1 MQAEVK
7 CLEFPKLKNALLCR
21 ILVYV
26 VVLGGFI
33 TPIIIVANLNF
44 VPETIKIIAGIT
56 LAIALL
62 IYLIKNFMLL
72 MAMDIGLAT
81 LHCNNTARKRFALP
95 RSFAIKNVE
104 NRILK
109 YGKQYSPIAISPR
122 PHILQYKSNAPL
134 TIYSSGIEKVI
145 AVYHIDFLD
154 KSQYHSIINSA
165 IANSNSL
172 KGKKKHRFLDKSQK
186 KSPLNRVTVIF
197 IFAKQVDS
205 DFRDNLFKSVC
216 QNGGDGFDTAA
227 IPCVVDLETQLAT
240 FDSMRIPY
248 AGFQYPVK
256 NRGIKLIR
264 KCLFNGKL
272 TFAISPDAVD
282 PIKDMNPEQSL
293 WSFWRTMKK
302 ELILDE
308 KEAKKRYEKMKH
320 KELVFDDGYIYL
332 KWEDKGIWVS
342 VEIDE
347 ETKIAEIDELDSWYY
362 PKQNKIA
369 KTTIKEIKNIINSY
383 FAELGYTTK
392 FLSYD

>member
-1 MQAEVK
+1 M
-7 CLEFPKLKNALLCR
+7 EFPKLKNALLCR

-33 TPIIIVANLNF
+33 APIIIVANLNF
-44 VPETIKIIAGIT
+44 VPVAIKIITGVT

-62 IYLIKNFMLL
+62 VYLIKNFVLL
-72 MAMDIGLAT
+72 LAMDIGLAT

-95 RSFAIKNVE
+95 LSFAVKKVE

-109 YGKQYSPIAISPR
+109 FGKPCSPIAIVPSP
-122 PHILQYKSNAPL
+122 HMLQYKSNAPL
-134 TIYSSGIEKVI
+134 TKYSSGIEKVI
-145 AVYHIDFLD
+145 AVYHIDLLD
-154 KSQYHSIINSA
+154 KNQYHSIINSA
-165 IANSNSL
+165 TANSNAL
-172 KGKKKHRFLDKSQK
+172 KGKKKHQFLDKSQK

-197 IFAKQVDS
+197 LFAKQVDPN
-205 DFRDNLFKSVC
+205 FRDNLFNAVC
-216 QNGGDGFDTAA
+216 QNGGDGFDTAT
-227 IPCVVDLETQLAT
+227 IPCVVDLETQFAT
-240 FDSMRIPY
+240 FDGMRIPY

-272 TFAISPDAVD
+272 TFANSPDAID
-282 PIKDMNPEQSL
+282 PIKDTDPEQSL
-293 WSFWRTMKK
+293 WSFWRNMKK
-302 ELILDE
+302 ELISDE
-308 KEAKKRYEKMKH
+308 KETKKRYEKMVH
-320 KELVFDDGYIYL
+320 KELIFDDGYIYL

-347 ETKIAEIDELDSWYY
+347 KTKIVEIDAIDSWYY

-369 KTTIKEIKNIINSY
+369 KTTIKEMKGIINSY

-392 FLSYD
+392 FISYD

>member
-1 MQAEVK
+1 MKIPQ
-7 CLEFPKLKNALLCR
+7 LKNALLCR

-33 TPIIIVANLNF
+33 APIIIVANLNF
-44 VPETIKIIAGIT
+44 VPETIKIVVGVAFV
-56 LAIALL
+56 IALL

-95 RSFAIKNVE
+95 RLFAVKKVE

-109 YGKQYSPIAISPR
+109 YGKPCSPIAILPK
-122 PHILQYKSNAPL
+122 PHLLQYKSNAPL

-145 AVYHIDFLD
+145 VAYYIDFLD
-154 KSQYHSIINSA
+154 KNQYHSIINSA
-165 IANSNSL
+165 TAISNAL

-197 IFAKQVDS
+197 LFAKQVDPN
-205 DFRDNLFKSVC
+205 FRDNLFKAVC
-216 QNGGDGFDTAA
+216 QNGGDGFDTAT
-227 IPCVVDLETQLAT
+227 IPCVVDLETQFAT

-256 NRGIKLIR
+256 NRGIRLIR

-272 TFAISPDAVD
+272 TFANSPDAID
-282 PIKDMNPEQSL
+282 PIKDTDPEQSL
-293 WSFWRTMKK
+293 WSFWRNMKK
-302 ELILDE
+302 ELISDE
-308 KEAKKRYEKMKH
+308 KETKKRYEKMVH
-320 KELVFDDGYIYL
+320 KELIFDDGYIYL
-332 KWEDKGIWVS
+332 KWEDNGIWVS

-347 ETKIAEIDELDSWYY
+347 KTKIAEIDAIDSWYY

-369 KTTIKEIKNIINSY
+369 KTTIKEMKGIINSY
-383 FAELGYTTK
+383 FAELGYTTR
-392 FLSYD
+392 FISYD

>member
-1 MQAEVK
+1 MK
-7 CLEFPKLKNALLCR
+7 FPKLKNALLCR

-33 TPIIIVANLNF
+33 APIIIVANLNF
-44 VPETIKIIAGIT
+44 VPETIKIVVGVAF
-56 LAIALL
+56 AIALL
-62 IYLIKNFMLL
+62 IYIIKNFMLL

-95 RSFAIKNVE
+95 RSFAVKKVE
-104 NRILK
+104 NRLLK
-109 YGKQYSPIAISPR
+109 FGKPCSPIAISPK
-122 PHILQYKSNAPL
+122 PHLLQYKSNAPL

-145 AVYHIDFLD
+145 AVYHIDLLD
-154 KSQYHSIINSA
+154 KNQYHSIINSA
-165 IANSNSL
+165 TANSNSL

-197 IFAKQVDS
+197 LFAKQVDPN
-205 DFRDNLFKSVC
+205 FRDNLFDAVC
-216 QNGGDGFDTAA
+216 QNGGDGFDTAT
-227 IPCVVDLETQLAT
+227 IPCVVDLETQFAT
-240 FDSMRIPY
+240 FDGMRIPY

-272 TFAISPDAVD
+272 TFANSPDAID
-282 PIKDMNPEQSL
+282 PIKDTDPEQSL
-293 WSFWRTMKK
+293 WSFWRNMKK
-302 ELILDE
+302 ELISDE
-308 KEAKKRYEKMKH
+308 KETKKRYEKMVH
-320 KELVFDDGYIYL
+320 KELIFDDGYIYL

-347 ETKIAEIDELDSWYY
+347 KTKIAEIDAIDSWYY

-369 KTTIKEIKNIINSY
+369 KTTIKEMKGIINSY

-392 FLSYD
+392 FISYD

>member
-1 MQAEVK
+1 MK
-7 CLEFPKLKNALLCR
+7 FPKLKNALLCR
-21 ILVYV
+21 VLVYV

-33 TPIIIVANLNF
+33 APIIIVANLNF
-44 VPETIKIIAGIT
+44 VPEKIKIITGVT

-81 LHCNNTARKRFALP
+81 LHCNNTARKSFALP
-95 RSFAIKNVE
+95 KSFAIKNAE
-104 NRILK
+104 NRISK
-109 YGKQYSPIAISPR
+109 FGKQYSPIAISPK
-122 PHILQYKSNAPL
+122 PHLLQYKSNAPL

-145 AVYHIDFLD
+145 AVYYIDLLD
-154 KSQYHSIINSA
+154 KNQYHSIINSA
-165 IANSNSL
+165 TANSNSL

-197 IFAKQVDS
+197 IFAKQVDF
-205 DFRDNLFKSVC
+205 DFRDHLFKAVC
-216 QNGGDGFDTAA
+216 PNGGDGFDTAT

-248 AGFQYPVK
+248 VGYQYPVK

-272 TFAISPDAVD
+272 TFTNSPDVVD

-293 WSFWRTMKK
+293 WSFWRNMKK
-302 ELILDE
+302 ELISDE
-308 KEAKKRYEKMKH
+308 KETKKRYEKMVH
-320 KELVFDDGYIYL
+320 KELIFDDGYIYL

-347 ETKIAEIDELDSWYY
+347 KTKIAEIDAIDSWYY

-369 KTTIKEIKNIINSY
+369 KTTIKEMKGIINSY

-392 FLSYD
+392 FISYD

>member
-1 MQAEVK
+1 MK
-7 CLEFPKLKNALLCR
+7 FPKLKNALLCR

-33 TPIIIVANLNF
+33 APIIIVANLNF
-44 VPETIKIIAGIT
+44 VPEKIKIITGAT

-95 RSFAIKNVE
+95 KSFSVKNAE
-104 NRILK
+104 NRISK
-109 YGKQYSPIAISPR
+109 FGKQYSPIAISPK
-122 PHILQYKSNAPL
+122 PHLLQYNSNAPL

-145 AVYHIDFLD
+145 AVYHIDLLD
-154 KSQYHSIINSA
+154 KNQYHSIINSA
-165 IANSNSL
+165 TANSNSL

-197 IFAKQVDS
+197 LFAKQVDPN
-205 DFRDNLFKSVC
+205 FRDNLFNAVC
-216 QNGGDGFDTAA
+216 QNGGDGFDTAT
-227 IPCVVDLETQLAT
+227 IPCVVDLETQFAT
-240 FDSMRIPY
+240 FDGMRIPY

-272 TFAISPDAVD
+272 TFANSPDAID
-282 PIKDMNPEQSL
+282 PIKDTDPEQSL
-293 WSFWRTMKK
+293 WSFWRNMKK
-302 ELILDE
+302 ELISDE
-308 KEAKKRYEKMKH
+308 KETKKRYEKMVH
-320 KELVFDDGYIYL
+320 KELIFDDGYIYL

-347 ETKIAEIDELDSWYY
+347 KTKIAEIDAIDSWYY

-369 KTTIKEIKNIINSY
+369 KTTIIEMKGTINSY

-392 FLSYD
+392 FISYD

>member
-1 MQAEVK
+1 MK
-7 CLEFPKLKNALLCR
+7 FPKLKNALLCR

-33 TPIIIVANLNF
+33 APIIIVANLNF
-44 VPETIKIIAGIT
+44 VPEKIKIITGVT

-95 RSFAIKNVE
+95 KSFAVKNAE
-104 NRILK
+104 NRISK
-109 YGKQYSPIAISPR
+109 FGKQYSPIAISPK
-122 PHILQYKSNAPL
+122 PHLLQYKSNAPL
-134 TIYSSGIEKVI
+134 TMYSSGIEKVI
-145 AVYHIDFLD
+145 AVYHIDLLD
-154 KSQYHSIINSA
+154 KNQYHSIINSA
-165 IANSNSL
+165 TANSNSL

-186 KSPLNRVTVIF
+186 KISVNRVTVIF
-197 IFAKQVDS
+197 LFAKQVDPN
-205 DFRDNLFKSVC
+205 FRDNLFNAVC
-216 QNGGDGFDTAA
+216 QNGGDGFDTAT
-227 IPCVVDLETQLAT
+227 IPCVVDLETQFAT
-240 FDSMRIPY
+240 FDGMRIPY

-272 TFAISPDAVD
+272 TFANSPDAID
-282 PIKDMNPEQSL
+282 PIKDTDPEQSL
-293 WSFWRTMKK
+293 WSFWRNMKK
-302 ELILDE
+302 ELISDE
-308 KEAKKRYEKMKH
+308 KETKKRYEKMVH
-320 KELVFDDGYIYL
+320 KELIFDDGYIYL

-347 ETKIAEIDELDSWYY
+347 KTKIAEIDAIDSWYY

-369 KTTIKEIKNIINSY
+369 KTTIKEIKGIINSY
-383 FAELGYTTK
+383 FAGLGYTTR
-392 FLSYD
+392 FISYD

>member
-1 MQAEVK
+1 MK
-7 CLEFPKLKNALLCR
+7 FPKLKNALLCR

-26 VVLGGFI
+26 VVLGVFI
-33 TPIIIVANLNF
+33 APIIIVANLNF
-44 VPETIKIIAGIT
+44 VHETIKIIVGIT

-95 RSFAIKNVE
+95 LSFAVKKVE

-109 YGKQYSPIAISPR
+109 YGKPCSPIAIVPSP
-122 PHILQYKSNAPL
+122 HMLQYKSNAPL

-145 AVYHIDFLD
+145 AVYHIDLLD
-154 KSQYHSIINSA
+154 KNQYHSIINSA
-165 IANSNSL
+165 TAISNAL

-186 KSPLNRVTVIF
+186 KSPLNRVTVIV
-197 IFAKQVDS
+197 IFAKQVDL
-205 DFRDNLFKSVC
+205 DFRDNLFKAVC
-216 QNGGDGFDTAA
+216 QNGGDGFDTAT
-227 IPCVVDLETQLAT
+227 IPCVVDLETQFAT

-272 TFAISPDAVD
+272 TFANSPDAID
-282 PIKDMNPEQSL
+282 PIKDTDPEQSL
-293 WSFWRTMKK
+293 WSFWRNMKK
-302 ELILDE
+302 ELISDE
-308 KEAKKRYEKMKH
+308 KETKKRYEKIAH
-320 KELVFDDGYIYL
+320 KELIFDDGYIYL

-347 ETKIAEIDELDSWYY
+347 ETKIAEMDAIDSWYY

-369 KTTIKEIKNIINSY
+369 KTTIKEMKGIINSY

-392 FLSYD
+392 FISYD

>member
-1 MQAEVK
+1 M
-7 CLEFPKLKNALLCR
+7 EFPKLKNALLCR

-26 VVLGGFI
+26 VVLGVFI
-33 TPIIIVANLNF
+33 APIIIVANLNF
-44 VPETIKIIAGIT
+44 VHETIKIIVGIT

-95 RSFAIKNVE
+95 LSFAVKKVE

-109 YGKQYSPIAISPR
+109 YGKPCSPIAIVPSP
-122 PHILQYKSNAPL
+122 HMLQYKSNAPL

-145 AVYHIDFLD
+145 AVYHIDLLD
-154 KSQYHSIINSA
+154 KNQYHSIINSA
-165 IANSNSL
+165 TAISNAL

-186 KSPLNRVTVIF
+186 KSPLNRVTVIV
-197 IFAKQVDS
+197 IFAKQVDL
-205 DFRDNLFKSVC
+205 DFRDNLFKAVC
-216 QNGGDGFDTAA
+216 QNGGDGFDTAT
-227 IPCVVDLETQLAT
+227 IPCVVDLETQFAT

-272 TFAISPDAVD
+272 TFANSPDAID
-282 PIKDMNPEQSL
+282 PIKDTDPEQSL
-293 WSFWRTMKK
+293 WSFWRNMKK
-302 ELILDE
+302 ELISDE
-308 KEAKKRYEKMKH
+308 KETKKRYEKMAH
-320 KELVFDDGYIYL
+320 KELIFDDGYIYL

-347 ETKIAEIDELDSWYY
+347 ETKIAEMDAIDSWYY

-369 KTTIKEIKNIINSY
+369 KTTIKEMKGIINSY

-392 FLSYD
+392 FISYD

>member
-1 MQAEVK
+1 MKIPQ
-7 CLEFPKLKNALLCR
+7 LKNALLCR

-33 TPIIIVANLNF
+33 APIIIVANLNF
-44 VPETIKIIAGIT
+44 VPETIKIVVGVAF
-56 LAIALL
+56 AIALL

-95 RSFAIKNVE
+95 RLFAVKKVE

-109 YGKQYSPIAISPR
+109 YGKPCSPIAILPK
-122 PHILQYKSNAPL
+122 PHLLQYKSNAPL

-145 AVYHIDFLD
+145 VAYYIDFLD
-154 KSQYHSIINSA
+154 KNQYHSIINSA
-165 IANSNSL
+165 TAISNAL

-197 IFAKQVDS
+197 LFAKQVDPN
-205 DFRDNLFKSVC
+205 FRDNLFKAVC
-216 QNGGDGFDTAA
+216 QNGGDGFDTAT
-227 IPCVVDLETQLAT
+227 IPCVVDLETQFAT

-272 TFAISPDAVD
+272 TFANSPDAID
-282 PIKDMNPEQSL
+282 PIKDTDPEQSL
-293 WSFWRTMKK
+293 WSFWRNMKK
-302 ELILDE
+302 ELISDE
-308 KEAKKRYEKMKH
+308 KETKKRYEKMVH
-320 KELVFDDGYIYL
+320 KELIFDDGYIYL
-332 KWEDKGIWVS
+332 KWEDNGIWVS

-347 ETKIAEIDELDSWYY
+347 KTKIAEIDAIDSWYY

-369 KTTIKEIKNIINSY
+369 KTTIKEMKGIINSY

-392 FLSYD
+392 FISYD

>member
-1 MQAEVK
+1 MKIPQ
-7 CLEFPKLKNALLCR
+7 LKNALLCR

-33 TPIIIVANLNF
+33 APIIIVANLNF
-44 VPETIKIIAGIT
+44 VPETIKIVVGVAFV
-56 LAIALL
+56 IALL

-95 RSFAIKNVE
+95 RLFAVKKVE

-109 YGKQYSPIAISPR
+109 YGKPCSPIAILPK
-122 PHILQYKSNAPL
+122 PHLLQYKSNAPL

-145 AVYHIDFLD
+145 VAYYIDFLD
-154 KSQYHSIINSA
+154 KNQYHSIINSA
-165 IANSNSL
+165 TAISNAL

-197 IFAKQVDS
+197 LFAKQVDPN
-205 DFRDNLFKSVC
+205 FRDNLFKAVC
-216 QNGGDGFDTAA
+216 QNGGDGFDTAT
-227 IPCVVDLETQLAT
+227 IPCVVDLETQFAT

-256 NRGIKLIR
+256 NRGIRLIR

-272 TFAISPDAVD
+272 TFANSPDAID
-282 PIKDMNPEQSL
+282 PIKDTDPEQSL
-293 WSFWRTMKK
+293 WSFWRNMKK
-302 ELILDE
+302 ELISDE
-308 KEAKKRYEKMKH
+308 KKTKKRYEKMVH
-320 KELVFDDGYIYL
+320 KELIFDDGYIYL
-332 KWEDKGIWVS
+332 KWEDNGIWVS

-347 ETKIAEIDELDSWYY
+347 KTKIAEIDAIDSWYY

-369 KTTIKEIKNIINSY
+369 KTTIKEMKGIINSY
-383 FAELGYTTK
+383 FAELGYTTR
-392 FLSYD
+392 FISYD

>member
-1 MQAEVK
+1 MKIPQ
-7 CLEFPKLKNALLCR
+7 LKNALLCR

-33 TPIIIVANLNF
+33 APIIIVANLNF
-44 VPETIKIIAGIT
+44 VPETIKIVVGVAF
-56 LAIALL
+56 AIALL

-95 RSFAIKNVE
+95 RLFAVKKVE

-109 YGKQYSPIAISPR
+109 YGKPCSPIAILPK
-122 PHILQYKSNAPL
+122 PHLLQYKSNAPL

-145 AVYHIDFLD
+145 VAYYIDFLD
-154 KSQYHSIINSA
+154 KNQYHSIINSA
-165 IANSNSL
+165 TAISNAL

-197 IFAKQVDS
+197 LFAKQVDPN
-205 DFRDNLFKSVC
+205 FRDNLFKAVC
-216 QNGGDGFDTAA
+216 QNGGDGFDTAT
-227 IPCVVDLETQLAT
+227 IPCVVDLETQFAT

-256 NRGIKLIR
+256 NRGIRLIR

-272 TFAISPDAVD
+272 TFANSPDAID
-282 PIKDMNPEQSL
+282 PIKDTDPEQSL
-293 WSFWRTMKK
+293 WSFWRNMKK
-302 ELILDE
+302 ELISDE
-308 KEAKKRYEKMKH
+308 KKTKKRYETMGH
-320 KELVFDDGYIYL
+320 KELIFDDGYIYL
-332 KWEDKGIWVS
+332 KWEDNGIWVS
-342 VEIDE
+342 VEIYE
-347 ETKIAEIDELDSWYY
+347 KTKIAEIDAIDSWYY

-369 KTTIKEIKNIINSY
+369 KTTIKEMKGIINSY

-392 FLSYD
+392 FISYD

>member
-1 MQAEVK
+1 MK
-7 CLEFPKLKNALLCR
+7 FPKLKNALLCR

-33 TPIIIVANLNF
+33 APIIIVANLNF
-44 VPETIKIIAGIT
+44 VPVAIKIITGVT

-62 IYLIKNFMLL
+62 VYLIKNFVLL
-72 MAMDIGLAT
+72 LAMDIGLAT

-95 RSFAIKNVE
+95 LSFAVKKVE

-109 YGKQYSPIAISPR
+109 YGKPCSPIAIVPSP
-122 PHILQYKSNAPL
+122 HMLQYKSNAPL

-145 AVYHIDFLD
+145 AVYHIDLLD
-154 KSQYHSIINSA
+154 KNQYHSIINSA
-165 IANSNSL
+165 TANSNAL
-172 KGKKKHRFLDKSQK
+172 KGKKKHQFLDKSQK
-186 KSPLNRVTVIF
+186 KSPLNRMTVIF
-197 IFAKQVDS
+197 LFAKQVDPN
-205 DFRDNLFKSVC
+205 FRDNLFKAVC
-216 QNGGDGFDTAA
+216 QNGGDGFDTAT
-227 IPCVVDLETQLAT
+227 IPCVVDLETQFAT

-272 TFAISPDAVD
+272 TFANSPDAID
-282 PIKDMNPEQSL
+282 PIKDTDPEQSL
-293 WSFWRTMKK
+293 WSFWRNMKK
-302 ELILDE
+302 ELISDE
-308 KEAKKRYEKMKH
+308 KETKKRYEKMVH
-320 KELVFDDGYIYL
+320 KELIFDDGYIYL
-332 KWEDKGIWVS
+332 KWEDKGIWIS

-347 ETKIAEIDELDSWYY
+347 KTKIAEIDAIDSWYY

-369 KTTIKEIKNIINSY
+369 KTTIKEMKGIINSY

-392 FLSYD
+392 FISYD

>member
-1 MQAEVK
+1 MKIPQ
-7 CLEFPKLKNALLCR
+7 LKNALLCR

-33 TPIIIVANLNF
+33 APIIIVANLNF
-44 VPETIKIIAGIT
+44 VPVAIKIITSVT

-62 IYLIKNFMLL
+62 VYLIKNFVLL

-95 RSFAIKNVE
+95 RLFAVKKVE

-109 YGKQYSPIAISPR
+109 FGKPCSPIAISPK
-122 PHILQYKSNAPL
+122 PYLLQYKSNAPL

-145 AVYHIDFLD
+145 AVYYIDLLD
-154 KSQYHSIINSA
+154 KKQYHSIITSA
-165 IANSNSL
+165 TANSNSL
-172 KGKKKHRFLDKSQK
+172 KGKKKHQFLDKSQK

-197 IFAKQVDS
+197 IFAKQVDP
-205 DFRDNLFKSVC
+205 DFRDHLFKAVC
-216 QNGGDGFDTAA
+216 QNGGDGFDTAT

-248 AGFQYPVK
+248 VGYQYPVE

-272 TFAISPDAVD
+272 TFANSPDAVD
-282 PIKDMNPEQSL
+282 PIKDIDLEQSL
-293 WSFWRTMKK
+293 WSFWRNMKK
-302 ELILDE
+302 ELISDE
-308 KEAKKRYEKMKH
+308 KEAKKRYENMAH
-320 KELVFDDGYIYL
+320 KELIFDDGYVYL

-342 VEIDE
+342 VELDE
-347 ETKIAEIDELDSWYY
+347 ETKFAEIDEIDSWYY

-369 KTTIKEIKNIINSY
+369 KTTIKEIKDIINSY

-392 FLSYD
+392 FISYD

>member
-1 MQAEVK
+1 MK
-7 CLEFPKLKNALLCR
+7 FPKLKNALLCR
-21 ILVYV
+21 VLVYV

-33 TPIIIVANLNF
+33 APIVIVANLNF
-44 VPETIKIIAGIT
+44 VPETIKIVVGVAF
-56 LAIALL
+56 AIALL
-62 IYLIKNFMLL
+62 IYIFKNYMLL

-95 RSFAIKNVE
+95 RSFAVKKVE

-109 YGKQYSPIAISPR
+109 FGKPCSPIAISPK
-122 PHILQYKSNAPL
+122 PHLLQYKSNAPL

-145 AVYHIDFLD
+145 AVYYIDLLD
-154 KSQYHSIINSA
+154 KKQYHSIIASA
-165 IANSNSL
+165 TENSNSL
-172 KGKKKHRFLDKSQK
+172 KGKKKHHFLDKSQK

-197 IFAKQVDS
+197 IFAKQVDP
-205 DFRDNLFKSVC
+205 DFRDHLFKAVC
-216 QNGGDGFDTAA
+216 QNGGDGFDTAT

-248 AGFQYPVK
+248 VGYQYPVK

-272 TFAISPDAVD
+272 TFANSPDAVD
-282 PIKDMNPEQSL
+282 PIKDIDTEQSL
-293 WSFWRTMKK
+293 WSLWRNMKK

-308 KEAKKRYEKMKH
+308 KEAKKRYENMAH
-320 KELVFDDGYIYL
+320 KELIFDDGYVYL

-342 VEIDE
+342 VELDE
-347 ETKIAEIDELDSWYY
+347 ETKFAEIDEIDSWYY

-369 KTTIKEIKNIINSY
+369 KTTIKEIKGIINSY
-383 FAELGYTTK
+383 FADLGYTTR
-392 FLSYD
+392 FISYD

>member
-1 MQAEVK
+1 MK
-7 CLEFPKLKNALLCR
+7 FPKLKNALLCR

-33 TPIIIVANLNF
+33 APIIIVANLNF
-44 VPETIKIIAGIT
+44 VPEKIKIITGVT
-56 LAIALL
+56 LAIALS

-72 MAMDIGLAT
+72 MAMDMGLAT

-95 RSFAIKNVE
+95 LSFAVKKVE

-109 YGKQYSPIAISPR
+109 YGKPCSPIAIVPSP
-122 PHILQYKSNAPL
+122 HMLQYKSNAPL

-145 AVYHIDFLD
+145 AVYHIDLLD
-154 KSQYHSIINSA
+154 KNQYHSIINSA
-165 IANSNSL
+165 TANSNSL
-172 KGKKKHRFLDKSQK
+172 KGKKKNRFLDKSQK

-197 IFAKQVDS
+197 LFAKQVDPN
-205 DFRDNLFKSVC
+205 FRDNLFNAVC
-216 QNGGDGFDTAA
+216 QNGGDGFDTAT
-227 IPCVVDLETQLAT
+227 IPCVVDLETQFAT
-240 FDSMRIPY
+240 FDGMRIPY

-272 TFAISPDAVD
+272 TFANSPDAIYQ
-282 PIKDMNPEQSL
+282 IKDTDSEQSL
-293 WSFWRTMKK
+293 WSFWRNMKK
-302 ELILDE
+302 ELISDE
-308 KEAKKRYEKMKH
+308 KETKKRYEKMVH
-320 KELVFDDGYIYL
+320 KELIFDDGYIYL

-347 ETKIAEIDELDSWYY
+347 KTKIAEIDAIDYWYY
-362 PKQNKIA
+362 PKENKIA
-369 KTTIKEIKNIINSY
+369 KTTIKEMKGIINSY

-392 FLSYD
+392 FISYD

>member
-1 MQAEVK
+1 M
-7 CLEFPKLKNALLCR
+7 EFPKLKNALLCR

-33 TPIIIVANLNF
+33 APIIIVANLNF
-44 VPETIKIIAGIT
+44 VPETIKIIVGIT

-95 RSFAIKNVE
+95 LSFAVKKVE

-109 YGKQYSPIAISPR
+109 YGKPCSPIAIVPSP
-122 PHILQYKSNAPL
+122 HMLQYKSNAPL

-145 AVYHIDFLD
+145 AVYHIDLLD
-154 KSQYHSIINSA
+154 KNQYHSIINSA
-165 IANSNSL
+165 TANSNAL
-172 KGKKKHRFLDKSQK
+172 KGKKKHQFLNKSQK

-197 IFAKQVDS
+197 LFAKQVDPN
-205 DFRDNLFKSVC
+205 FRDNLFKAVC
-216 QNGGDGFDTAA
+216 QNGGDGFDTAI

-248 AGFQYPVK
+248 VGFQYPVK
-256 NRGIKLIR
+256 NRGIMLIR

-272 TFAISPDAVD
+272 TFANSPDVVE
-282 PIKDMNPEQSL
+282 PIKDIDLEQSL
-293 WSFWRTMKK
+293 WSFWRNMKK
-302 ELILDE
+302 ELISDE
-308 KEAKKRYEKMKH
+308 KEAKKRYENMAH
-320 KELVFDDGYIYL
+320 KEIIFDDGYVYL

-342 VEIDE
+342 VELDE
-347 ETKIAEIDELDSWYY
+347 ETKFAEIDEIDSWYY

-369 KTTIKEIKNIINSY
+369 KTTIKEMKGIINSY

-392 FLSYD
+392 FISYD

>member
-1 MQAEVK
+1 M
-7 CLEFPKLKNALLCR
+7 EFPKLKNALLCR

-33 TPIIIVANLNF
+33 APIIIVANLNF
-44 VPETIKIIAGIT
+44 VPVAIKIITDVT

-62 IYLIKNFMLL
+62 VYLIKNFALL
-72 MAMDIGLAT
+72 MAMDISFAT

-95 RSFAIKNVE
+95 RLFDVKKVE

-109 YGKQYSPIAISPR
+109 FGKPCSPIAISLK
-122 PHILQYKSNAPL
+122 PHLLQYESNAPL

-145 AVYHIDFLD
+145 AVYYIDLLD
-154 KSQYHSIINSA
+154 KNQYHSIITSA
-165 IANSNSL
+165 TANSNSL

-197 IFAKQVDS
+197 IFAKQVDL
-205 DFRDNLFKSVC
+205 DFRDNLFKAVC
-216 QNGGDGFDTAA
+216 QNGGDGFDTAI

-248 AGFQYPVK
+248 VGFQYPVK

-272 TFAISPDAVD
+272 TFANSPDVVE
-282 PIKDMNPEQSL
+282 PIKDLDTEQSL
-293 WSFWRTMKK
+293 WSFWRNMKK
-302 ELILDE
+302 ELISDE
-308 KEAKKRYEKMKH
+308 KEAKKRYENMAH
-320 KELVFDDGYIYL
+320 KELIFDDGYVYL

-342 VEIDE
+342 VELDE
-347 ETKIAEIDELDSWYY
+347 ETKFAEIDEIDSWYY

-369 KTTIKEIKNIINSY
+369 KTTIKEIKGIINSY
-383 FAELGYTTK
+383 FAELGYTTR
-392 FLSYD
+392 FISYD

>member
-1 MQAEVK
+1 MKIPQ
-7 CLEFPKLKNALLCR
+7 LKNALLCR

-33 TPIIIVANLNF
+33 APIIIVANLNF
-44 VPETIKIIAGIT
+44 VPVAIKIITGVT

-62 IYLIKNFMLL
+62 VYLIKNFVLL

-95 RSFAIKNVE
+95 RLFAVKKVE

-109 YGKQYSPIAISPR
+109 FGKPCSPIAISPK
-122 PHILQYKSNAPL
+122 PHLLQYKSNAPL

-145 AVYHIDFLD
+145 AVYYIDLLD
-154 KSQYHSIINSA
+154 KNQYHSIINSA
-165 IANSNSL
+165 TANSNSL

-197 IFAKQVDS
+197 IFAKQVDP
-205 DFRDNLFKSVC
+205 DFRDHLFKAVC
-216 QNGGDGFDTAA
+216 QNGGDGFDTAT

-248 AGFQYPVK
+248 IGYQYPVK

-272 TFAISPDAVD
+272 TFANSPDAVD
-282 PIKDMNPEQSL
+282 PIKDIDPEQSL
-293 WSFWRTMKK
+293 WSFWRNMKK
-302 ELILDE
+302 EFISDE
-308 KEAKKRYEKMKH
+308 KETKKRYENMAH
-320 KELVFDDGYIYL
+320 KELIFDDGYVYL

-342 VEIDE
+342 VELDE
-347 ETKIAEIDELDSWYY
+347 ETKFAEIDEIDSWYY

-369 KTTIKEIKNIINSY
+369 KTTIKEIKGIINSY
-383 FAELGYTTK
+383 FAELGYTTR
-392 FLSYD
+392 FISYD

>member
-1 MQAEVK
+1 MKIPQ
-7 CLEFPKLKNALLCR
+7 LKNALLCR

-33 TPIIIVANLNF
+33 APIIIVANLNF
-44 VPETIKIIAGIT
+44 VPETIKIVVGVAF
-56 LAIALL
+56 AIALL

-95 RSFAIKNVE
+95 RLFAVKKVE

-109 YGKQYSPIAISPR
+109 YGKPCSPIAILPK
-122 PHILQYKSNAPL
+122 PHLLQYKSNAPL

-145 AVYHIDFLD
+145 VAYYIDFLD
-154 KSQYHSIINSA
+154 KNQYHSIINSA
-165 IANSNSL
+165 TAISNAL

-197 IFAKQVDS
+197 LFAKQVDPN
-205 DFRDNLFKSVC
+205 FRDNLFKAVC
-216 QNGGDGFDTAA
+216 QNGGDGFDTAT
-227 IPCVVDLETQLAT
+227 IPCVVDLETQFAT

-256 NRGIKLIR
+256 NRGIRLIR

-272 TFAISPDAVD
+272 TFANSPDAID
-282 PIKDMNPEQSL
+282 PIKDTDPEQSL
-293 WSFWRTMKK
+293 WSFWRNMKK
-302 ELILDE
+302 ELISDE
-308 KEAKKRYEKMKH
+308 KKTKKRYEKMVH
-320 KELVFDDGYIYL
+320 KELIFDDGYIYL
-332 KWEDKGIWVS
+332 KWEDNGIWVS

-347 ETKIAEIDELDSWYY
+347 KTKIAEIDAIDSWYY

-369 KTTIKEIKNIINSY
+369 KTTIKEMKGIINSY

-392 FLSYD
+392 FISYD

>member
-1 MQAEVK
+1 MK
-7 CLEFPKLKNALLCR
+7 FPKLKNALLCR

-33 TPIIIVANLNF
+33 APIIIVANLNF
-44 VPETIKIIAGIT
+44 VPEKIKIITGVT

-95 RSFAIKNVE
+95 KSFAVKNAE
-104 NRILK
+104 NRISK
-109 YGKQYSPIAISPR
+109 FGKQYSPIAISPK
-122 PHILQYKSNAPL
+122 PHLLQYKSNAPL

-154 KSQYHSIINSA
+154 KNQYHSIINSA
-165 IANSNSL
+165 TANSNSL

-186 KSPLNRVTVIF
+186 KISVNRVTVIF
-197 IFAKQVDS
+197 LFAKQVDPN
-205 DFRDNLFKSVC
+205 FRDNLFNAVC
-216 QNGGDGFDTAA
+216 QNGGDGFDTAT
-227 IPCVVDLETQLAT
+227 IPCVVDLETQFAT
-240 FDSMRIPY
+240 FDGMRIPY

-272 TFAISPDAVD
+272 TFANSPDAID
-282 PIKDMNPEQSL
+282 PIKDTDPEQSL
-293 WSFWRTMKK
+293 WSFWRNMKK
-302 ELILDE
+302 ELISDE
-308 KEAKKRYEKMKH
+308 KETKKRYEKMVH
-320 KELVFDDGYIYL
+320 KELIFDDGYIYL

-347 ETKIAEIDELDSWYY
+347 KTKIAEIDAIDSWYY

-369 KTTIKEIKNIINSY
+369 KTTIKEMTGIINSY

-392 FLSYD
+392 FISYD

>member
-1 MQAEVK
+1 MK
-7 CLEFPKLKNALLCR
+7 FPKLKNALLCR

-26 VVLGGFI
+26 VVLGVFI
-33 TPIIIVANLNF
+33 APIIIVANLNF
-44 VPETIKIIAGIT
+44 VHETIKIIVGIT

-95 RSFAIKNVE
+95 LSFAVKKVE

-109 YGKQYSPIAISPR
+109 YGKPCSPIAIVPSP
-122 PHILQYKSNAPL
+122 HMLQYKSNAPL

-145 AVYHIDFLD
+145 AVYHIDLLD
-154 KSQYHSIINSA
+154 KNQYHSIMNSA
-165 IANSNSL
+165 TANSNSL

-186 KSPLNRVTVIF
+186 KSPLNRVTVIV
-197 IFAKQVDS
+197 IFAKQVDL
-205 DFRDNLFKSVC
+205 DFRDNLFKAVC
-216 QNGGDGFDTAA
+216 QNGGDGFDTAT
-227 IPCVVDLETQLAT
+227 IPCVVDLETQFAT

-272 TFAISPDAVD
+272 TFANSPDAID
-282 PIKDMNPEQSL
+282 PIKDTDPEQSL
-293 WSFWRTMKK
+293 WSFWRNMKK
-302 ELILDE
+302 ELISDE
-308 KEAKKRYEKMKH
+308 KETKKRYEKMAH
-320 KELVFDDGYIYL
+320 KELIFDDGYIYL

-347 ETKIAEIDELDSWYY
+347 ETKIAEMDAIDSWYY

-369 KTTIKEIKNIINSY
+369 KTTIKEMKGIINSY
-383 FAELGYTTK
+383 FAELGYTTR
-392 FLSYD
+392 FISYD

>member
-1 MQAEVK
+1 MK
-7 CLEFPKLKNALLCR
+7 FPKLKNALLCR

-26 VVLGGFI
+26 VVLGVFI
-33 TPIIIVANLNF
+33 APIIIVANLNF
-44 VPETIKIIAGIT
+44 VHETIKIIVGIT

-95 RSFAIKNVE
+95 LSFAVKKVE

-109 YGKQYSPIAISPR
+109 YGKPCSPIAIVPSP
-122 PHILQYKSNAPL
+122 HMLQYKSNAPL

-145 AVYHIDFLD
+145 AVYHIDLLD
-154 KSQYHSIINSA
+154 KNQYHSIINSA
-165 IANSNSL
+165 TAISNAL
-172 KGKKKHRFLDKSQK
+172 KGKKKHQFLDKSQK

-197 IFAKQVDS
+197 IFAKQVDP
-205 DFRDNLFKSVC
+205 DFRDNLFKAVC
-216 QNGGDGFDTAA
+216 QNGGDGFDTAT
-227 IPCVVDLETQLAT
+227 IPCVVDLETQFAT

-272 TFAISPDAVD
+272 TFANSPDAID
-282 PIKDMNPEQSL
+282 PIKDTDPEQSL
-293 WSFWRTMKK
+293 WSFWRNMKK
-302 ELILDE
+302 ELISDE
-308 KEAKKRYEKMKH
+308 KEAKKRYENMAH
-320 KELVFDDGYIYL
+320 KEIIFDDGYVYL
-332 KWEDKGIWVS
+332 KWENKGIWVS
-342 VEIDE
+342 VELDE
-347 ETKIAEIDELDSWYY
+347 ETKFAEIDEIDSWYY

-369 KTTIKEIKNIINSY
+369 KTTIKEMKGIINSY

-392 FLSYD
+392 FISYD

>member
-1 MQAEVK
+1 MK
-7 CLEFPKLKNALLCR
+7 FPKLKNALLCR

-33 TPIIIVANLNF
+33 APIIIVANLNF
-44 VPETIKIIAGIT
+44 VPEKIKIITGAT

-95 RSFAIKNVE
+95 KSFSVKNAE
-104 NRILK
+104 NRISK
-109 YGKQYSPIAISPR
+109 FGKQYSPIAISPK
-122 PHILQYKSNAPL
+122 PHLLQYNSNAPL

-145 AVYHIDFLD
+145 AVYHIDLLD
-154 KSQYHSIINSA
+154 KNQYHSIINSA
-165 IANSNSL
+165 TANSNSL

-197 IFAKQVDS
+197 LFAKQVDPN
-205 DFRDNLFKSVC
+205 FRDNLFNAVC
-216 QNGGDGFDTAA
+216 QNGGDGFDTAT
-227 IPCVVDLETQLAT
+227 IPCVVDLETQFAT
-240 FDSMRIPY
+240 FDGMRIPY

-272 TFAISPDAVD
+272 TFANSPDAID
-282 PIKDMNPEQSL
+282 PIKDTDPEQSL
-293 WSFWRTMKK
+293 WSFWRNMKK
-302 ELILDE
+302 ELISDE
-308 KEAKKRYEKMKH
+308 KETKKRYEKMVH
-320 KELVFDDGYIYL
+320 KELIFDDGYIYL
-332 KWEDKGIWVS
+332 KWEDNGIWVS

-347 ETKIAEIDELDSWYY
+347 KTKIAEINAIDSWYY

-369 KTTIKEIKNIINSY
+369 KTTIKEMKSIINSY

-392 FLSYD
+392 FISYD

>member
-1 MQAEVK
+1 M
-7 CLEFPKLKNALLCR
+7 EFPKLKNALLCR

-33 TPIIIVANLNF
+33 APIIIVANLNF
-44 VPETIKIIAGIT
+44 VHETIKIIVGIT

-95 RSFAIKNVE
+95 LSFAVKKVE

-109 YGKQYSPIAISPR
+109 YGKPCSPIAIVPSP
-122 PHILQYKSNAPL
+122 HMLQYKSNAPL

-145 AVYHIDFLD
+145 AVYHIDLLD
-154 KSQYHSIINSA
+154 KNQYHSIINSA
-165 IANSNSL
+165 TANTNAL
-172 KGKKKHRFLDKSQK
+172 KGKKKHQFLDKSQK

-197 IFAKQVDS
+197 LFAKQVDPN
-205 DFRDNLFKSVC
+205 FRDNLFKAVC
-216 QNGGDGFDTAA
+216 QNGGDGFDTAT
-227 IPCVVDLETQLAT
+227 IPCVVDLETQFAT

-272 TFAISPDAVD
+272 TFANSPDVID
-282 PIKDMNPEQSL
+282 PIKDTDPEQSL
-293 WSFWRTMKK
+293 WSFWRNMKK
-302 ELILDE
+302 ELISDE
-308 KEAKKRYEKMKH
+308 KETKKRYEKMVH
-320 KELVFDDGYIYL
+320 KELIFDDGYIYL

-347 ETKIAEIDELDSWYY
+347 KTKIAEIDAIDSWYY

-369 KTTIKEIKNIINSY
+369 KTTIKEMKGIINSY

-392 FLSYD
+392 FISYD

>member
-1 MQAEVK
+1 MK
-7 CLEFPKLKNALLCR
+7 FPKLKNALLCR
-21 ILVYV
+21 VLVYV

-33 TPIIIVANLNF
+33 APIIIVANLNF
-44 VPETIKIIAGIT
+44 VHETIKIIVGII

-95 RSFAIKNVE
+95 LSFAVKKVE

-109 YGKQYSPIAISPR
+109 YGKPCSPIAIVPSP
-122 PHILQYKSNAPL
+122 HMLQYKSNAPL

-145 AVYHIDFLD
+145 AVYHIDLLD
-154 KSQYHSIINSA
+154 KNQYHSIINSA
-165 IANSNSL
+165 TANSNAL
-172 KGKKKHRFLDKSQK
+172 KGKKKHQFLDKSQK

-197 IFAKQVDS
+197 LFAKQVDPN
-205 DFRDNLFKSVC
+205 FRDNLFKAVC
-216 QNGGDGFDTAA
+216 QNGGDGFDTAT
-227 IPCVVDLETQLAT
+227 IPCVVDLETQFAT

-272 TFAISPDAVD
+272 TFANSHDAID
-282 PIKDMNPEQSL
+282 PIKDTDPEQSL
-293 WSFWRTMKK
+293 WSFWRNMKK
-302 ELILDE
+302 ELISDE
-308 KEAKKRYEKMKH
+308 KETKKRYEKMVH
-320 KELVFDDGYIYL
+320 KELIFDDGYIYL

-347 ETKIAEIDELDSWYY
+347 KTKIAEIDAIDSWYY

-369 KTTIKEIKNIINSY
+369 KTTIKEMKGIINSY

-392 FLSYD
+392 FISYD